1 VLHWKHTFLFSTH
14 IRVQRGVQ
22 NLQNAQQLSN
32 SLSSSWSLVM
42 EVQRLIQFLD
52 NTQVRTAS
60 FVGSKERI
68 SLIIDSGNLL
78 LIMSLFLA
86 RAFFILV
93 LLVVPPLSMSITISF
108 QWFFLQSLK
117 FSKLSLGSTL
127 DNFFF
132 LSSRIITK
140 P

>member
-1 VLHWKHTFLFSTH
+1 
-14 IRVQRGVQ
+14 
-22 NLQNAQQLSN
+22 
-32 SLSSSWSLVM
+32 M

-108 QWFFLQSLK
+108 Q
-117 FSKLSLGSTL
+117 
-127 DNFFF
+127 
-132 LSSRIITK
+132 
-140 P
+140 